1 MKPVWDRV
9 EFRDLTGR
17 DKALGDGMLQM
28 FCDLGPFKT
37 FGTITVE
44 PRHDRCSVKAA
55 TMEKIVLKT
64 FSRRRFKGMKFG
76 WFIEANK
83 QRPGTHA
90 HFVTCNE
97 PPALRW
103 AGPDSVGEFMIE
115 RYGRFRTEG
124 VNGKKTFGLAAYLA
138 KYCSKELA
146 DSHWGFKGWGGSDPE
161 KSSESKQKQRP
172 FKDRDLAP
180 IWDQEIIQQWKANQR
195 AWNWKKDAGSKIR
208 QHTGDREN
216 GRTNVRT
223 AYDSKKEVFTQEIVY
238 NNLK

>member
-1 MKPVWDRV
+1 MKPVWDRI
-9 EFRDLTGR
+9 EFRDLSGR
-17 DKALGDGMLQM
+17 DKELGDGMLQM

-44 PRHDRCSVKAA
+44 PRHDKCSVAA
-55 TMEKIVLKT
+55 PTMEKIVLKT
-64 FSRRRFKGMKFG
+64 FRKRRFKGMKFG

-90 HFVTCNE
+90 HFVTRDE

-103 AGPDSVGEFMIE
+103 AGPDSVGEYMIE

-146 DSHWGFKGWGGSDPE
+146 DSHWGFKGWQTEQKE
-161 KSSESKQKQRP
+161 KRP
-172 FKDRDLAP
+172 KLRGFKDKDAAP
-180 IWDQEIIQQWKANQR
+180 IHEPEIIQAWKENQN
-195 AWNWKKDAGSKIR
+195 AWKWQKDAGRKLR

-223 AYDSKKEVFTQEIVY
+223 SYDSTEEVFKQEIVY

>member
-1 MKPVWDRV
+1 MKPVWDRI

-17 DKALGDGMLQM
+17 DRELGDGMLTM

-44 PRHDRCSVKAA
+44 PRHDRCSVAAA

-64 FSRRRFKGMKFG
+64 FKARRFKGMKFG

-90 HFVTCNE
+90 HFVTRDE

-103 AGPDSVGEFMIE
+103 SGPDSVGEFMIE

-124 VNGKKTFGLAAYLA
+124 VNGAKTFGLAAYLA

-146 DSHWGFKGWGGSDPE
+146 DSHWGFKGWGETKSERRPKLRPKWDKDPAPIQDPE
-161 KSSESKQKQRP
+161 DVQALREN
-172 FKDRDLAP
+172 AAA
-180 IWDQEIIQQWKANQR
+180 WKWQ
-195 AWNWKKDAGSKIR
+195 KDAGSKIR
-208 QHTGDREN
+208 QHKGDREN
-216 GRTNVRT
+216 GRLNIKTS
-223 AYDSKKEVFTQEIVY
+223 YDSKEEVFTQEEVY
-238 NNLK
+238 NNWK

>member
-1 MKPVWDRV
+1 MKPVWDRID
-9 EFRDLTGR
+9 FRDLTGR

-44 PRHDRCSVKAA
+44 PRHDKCSVAA
-55 TMEKIVLKT
+55 PTMEKIVLKT

-90 HFVTCNE
+90 HFVTRDE
-97 PPALRW
+97 PAALRW
-103 AGPDSVGEFMIE
+103 SGPDSVGEFMIE

-124 VNGKKTFGLAAYLA
+124 VDGKKTFGLAAYLA

-146 DSHWGFKGWGGSDPE
+146 DSHWGFKGWIEHLITDQEVGRPKLRGMKDKDPAPIQDPE
-161 KSSESKQKQRP
+161 EVQALRETAK
-172 FKDRDLAP
+172 
-180 IWDQEIIQQWKANQR
+180 
-195 AWNWKKDAGSKIR
+195 AWNWQKSAGREIR
-208 QHTGDREN
+208 QHSQSREN

-223 AYDSKKEVFTQEIVY
+223 SYDSKEEIFKQEIVY

>member
-1 MKPVWDRV
+1 MKPVWDRI
-9 EFRDLTGR
+9 EFDDLTGR
-17 DKALGDGMLQM
+17 DKDLAHGMLQM

-37 FGTITVE
+37 FGTITVA
-44 PRHDRCSVKAA
+44 PRHDRCTVAAA

-64 FSRRRFKGMKFG
+64 FKARRFKGMKFG

-90 HFVTCNE
+90 HFVTRDE

-115 RYGRFRTEG
+115 RYGRFRTEK
-124 VNGKKTFGLAAYLA
+124 VNGHKTFGLAAYLA

-146 DSHWGFKGWGGSDPE
+146 DSHWGFKGWGETKKERRPKMRGMKDLDP
-161 KSSESKQKQRP
+161 
-172 FKDRDLAP
+172 AP
-180 IWDQEIIQQWKANQR
+180 IHAPEEIQKSREIAA
-195 AWNWKKDAGSKIR
+195 AWRWQKGAGREIR
-208 QHTGDREN
+208 QHSGSREN
-216 GRTNVRT
+216 GRLNIKTS
-223 AYDSKKEVFTQEIVY
+223 YDEKLEVFTQVEVY